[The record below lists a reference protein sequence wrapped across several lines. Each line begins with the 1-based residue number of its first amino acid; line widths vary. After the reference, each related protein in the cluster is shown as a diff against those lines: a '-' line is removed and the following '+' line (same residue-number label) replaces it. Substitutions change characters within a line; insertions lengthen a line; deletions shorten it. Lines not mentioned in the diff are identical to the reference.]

1 MRREKIFSMSWRNRK
16 IKLKMW
22 WLFRKGSLKS
32 HLKDETLKVKGYVDV
47 KVTVGKEKNEFGR

>member
-1 MRREKIFSMSWRNRK
+1 MKKQKNKVKNVMTVYEVR
-16 IKLKMW
+16 
-22 WLFRKGSLKS
+22 RKGSLKS